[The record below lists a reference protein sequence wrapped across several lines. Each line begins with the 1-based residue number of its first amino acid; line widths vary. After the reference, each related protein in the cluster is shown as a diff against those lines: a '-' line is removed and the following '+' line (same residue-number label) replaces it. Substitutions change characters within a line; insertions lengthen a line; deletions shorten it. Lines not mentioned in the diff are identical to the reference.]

1 MDNKTLLPGTTLK
14 GSQYTYKI
22 EKVLGQGTFGI
33 TYLATT
39 YIKVDGALGSLQTK
53 IQVAIKEFFM
63 RDINGR
69 NENTVT
75 CSNNGGLYVDYK
87 HKFAKEAENLSNLNH
102 KGVVKVLERF
112 ETNNT
117 IYYSMEFCE
126 GGSLNDYI
134 EKAGKLSE
142 EDTLEYTKQI
152 AEALRNMHEKKM
164 LHLDLKP
171 ANIMLRAN
179 GELVLIDFGLSK
191 QYDENGQP
199 ESSTNIGGGTPGY
212 APLEQAN
219 YNAAAGFPMTMD
231 IYALGAC
238 MFKMLTGERPDD
250 ASVIFNEG
258 FPTEKLKEH
267 NVSDQTIELITKLM
281 SPAKRQRPQDV
292 KTLLAL
298 LEDIEEN
305 KSHAKNS
312 SYTEE
317 NNKNEETIFDNSIKN
332 NRKKTKEEEEVDR
345 KKQETLYNKTAP
357 KQEEP
362 KAEATLE
369 KKHDKK
375 NNRSF
380 IAIIS
385 AIGIGIAAF
394 VAFIIFMG
402 IWPISN
408 NQESE
413 NATTNSTVVS
423 KYDAEEAYNKGDEEF
438 KNKNYPEAI
447 KWYAIAAEQGHAKAQ
462 CYLGVCYDN
471 GLGVTKSFDEAVKWY
486 KLSAEQGFSGAQ
498 SCLGWCY
505 EYGKGVE
512 KSYPEAVKWYTM
524 AAEQGDA
531 WAQLFLG
538 ECYEKGKGVSASIE
552 TAIKWYKLSAEQEN
566 ATAQEALKRLNA
578 NIEKDTKPNTS
589 VAANNSVSKPQP
601 VEKPKPIE
609 KPQPVEKP
617 KPTVEKPRPQPTPTL
632 TASDMY
638 NKGVVAD
645 NNGNYEEAVKWYLE
659 AAEQGHA
666 KAQYNLGVC
675 YYNGDGVQQSYVKA
689 AKWYR
694 KAAEQG
700 NMYAQ
705 YNLGVCYAN
714 GEGVEQS
721 KSEAAKWYKKAA
733 EQGNTIANYAL
744 DELNK

>member
-14 GSQYTYKI
+14 GSQYIYKI

-219 YNAAAGFPMTMD
+219 YNAAAEFPMTMD

-298 LEDIEEN
+298 LNKDHNYNSRNIKEEN
-305 KSHAKNS
+305 
-312 SYTEE
+312 
-317 NNKNEETIFDNSIKN
+317 TIFDTTQLIKE
-332 NRKKTKEEEEVDR
+332 KPKEVQNIN
-345 KKQETLYNKTAP
+345 KSKQETLYKKTQQPQKTPKKESDRSLWKGIIWGVGIIILLFISLKYVINKDTRNNQQDTENHVKKDTGAQQYDETAENEARERIRKIETEKRIKNNKEEER
-357 KQEEP
+357 KQKLIQN
-362 KAEATLE
+362 KAE
-369 KKHDKK
+369 
-375 NNRSF
+375 NRSET
-380 IAIIS
+380 
-385 AIGIGIAAF
+385 G
-394 VAFIIFMG
+394 
-402 IWPISN
+402 
-408 NQESE
+408 
-413 NATTNSTVVS
+413 
-423 KYDAEEAYNKGDEEF
+423 
-438 KNKNYPEAI
+438 
-447 KWYAIAAEQGHAKAQ
+447 
-462 CYLGVCYDN
+462 
-471 GLGVTKSFDEAVKWY
+471 
-486 KLSAEQGFSGAQ
+486 
-498 SCLGWCY
+498 
-505 EYGKGVE
+505 
-512 KSYPEAVKWYTM
+512 
-524 AAEQGDA
+524 
-531 WAQLFLG
+531 
-538 ECYEKGKGVSASIE
+538 SI
-552 TAIKWYKLSAEQEN
+552 
-566 ATAQEALKRLNA
+566 
-578 NIEKDTKPNTS
+578 
-589 VAANNSVSKPQP
+589 
-601 VEKPKPIE
+601 
-609 KPQPVEKP
+609 
-617 KPTVEKPRPQPTPTL
+617 
-632 TASDMY
+632 
-638 NKGVVAD
+638 
-645 NNGNYEEAVKWYLE
+645 
-659 AAEQGHA
+659 
-666 KAQYNLGVC
+666 
-675 YYNGDGVQQSYVKA
+675 
-689 AKWYR
+689 
-694 KAAEQG
+694 
-700 NMYAQ
+700 
-705 YNLGVCYAN
+705 
-714 GEGVEQS
+714 
-721 KSEAAKWYKKAA
+721 
-733 EQGNTIANYAL
+733 
-744 DELNK
+744 

>member
-219 YNAAAGFPMTMD
+219 YNAGAEFPMTMD

-298 LEDIEEN
+298 LNKDHNYNSKNIKEEN
-305 KSHAKNS
+305 
-312 SYTEE
+312 
-317 NNKNEETIFDNSIKN
+317 TIFDTTQLIKE
-332 NRKKTKEEEEVDR
+332 KPKEVQNIN
-345 KKQETLYNKTAP
+345 KSKQETLYKKTQQPQKTPKEESYRSLWKGIICGVGIIILLLISLKYVVNKDT
-357 KQEEP
+357 
-362 KAEATLE
+362 
-369 KKHDKK
+369 
-375 NNRSF
+375 R
-380 IAIIS
+380 
-385 AIGIGIAAF
+385 
-394 VAFIIFMG
+394 
-402 IWPISN
+402 N
-408 NQESE
+408 NQQDTE
-413 NATTNSTVVS
+413 N
-423 KYDAEEAYNKGDEEF
+423 
-438 KNKNYPEAI
+438 
-447 KWYAIAAEQGHAKAQ
+447 H
-462 CYLGVCYDN
+462 
-471 GLGVTKSFDEAVKWY
+471 VK
-486 KLSAEQGFSGAQ
+486 
-498 SCLGWCY
+498 
-505 EYGKGVE
+505 
-512 KSYPEAVKWYTM
+512 
-524 AAEQGDA
+524 
-531 WAQLFLG
+531 
-538 ECYEKGKGVSASIE
+538 
-552 TAIKWYKLSAEQEN
+552 
-566 ATAQEALKRLNA
+566 
-578 NIEKDTKPNTS
+578 KDT
-589 VAANNSVSKPQP
+589 
-601 VEKPKPIE
+601 
-609 KPQPVEKP
+609 
-617 KPTVEKPRPQPTPTL
+617 
-632 TASDMY
+632 
-638 NKGVVAD
+638 
-645 NNGNYEEAVKWYLE
+645 
-659 AAEQGHA
+659 
-666 KAQYNLGVC
+666 
-675 YYNGDGVQQSYVKA
+675 GVQQYDETAENEARERIRKIETEKRIKNNKEEERKQKLIQNKKRKEKKEQTQSKKPTNTNTQTKNTTETSEFLNDNNEEEEFIVEETIEEETIFQVVEQQPEFPGGTKALMRYLSDNIKYPRISRDNNSQGKSFINFVVNSDGSIQNVTVLRSSGDIHLDNEAVRVVSSMPKWNPGKQQGKAVRVRFILPVVFRLQGA
-689 AKWYR
+689 AKNNELLPPLKRAESTTTHELQSVKGR
-694 KAAEQG
+694 KGKIKELQ
-700 NMYAQ
+700 
-705 YNLGVCYAN
+705 
-714 GEGVEQS
+714 
-721 KSEAAKWYKKAA
+721 
-733 EQGNTIANYAL
+733 
-744 DELNK
+744 DELQRKDIIIKDI